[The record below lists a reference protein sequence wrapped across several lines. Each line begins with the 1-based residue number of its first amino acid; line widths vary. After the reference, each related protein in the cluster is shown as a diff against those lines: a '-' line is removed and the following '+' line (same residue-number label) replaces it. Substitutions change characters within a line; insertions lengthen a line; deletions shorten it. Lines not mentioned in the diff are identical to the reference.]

1 MWGAPS
7 SGERVSGRA
16 GGPSGEQLLAGVA
29 RGDHDAF
36 EKFYDRMSAAVFGT
50 VRRVVRDQAQ
60 SEEVTQEVFLEVWR
74 TAPRFDASR
83 GGASTWVMVMA
94 HRRAI
99 DRVRAAQSATDRE
112 VAAAIRDTDRPYDV
126 VEDLVTKT
134 LEYEEVRE
142 ALDSLTPLQ
151 RQAVTLAYYD
161 GRTQAEVAK
170 LLGIP
175 LGTVKTRIRDGLIR
189 LRDAMGVSA

>member
-7 SGERVSGRA
+7 SGERVSARA

-29 RGDHDAF
+29 RGDHGAF
-36 EKFYDRMSAAVFGT
+36 ELFYDRMSAAVFGT
-50 VRRVVRDQAQ
+50 IRRVVRDPAQ

-83 GGASTWVMVMA
+83 GGASTWVLVMA

-99 DRVRAAQSATDRE
+99 DRVRAAQSASVRE
-112 VAAAIRDTDRPYDV
+112 VAAGIRDTERPYDV
-126 VEDLVTKT
+126 VADSVTTT
-134 LEYEEVRE
+134 LEHEQVK
-142 ALDSLTPLQ
+142 
-151 RQAVTLAYYD
+151 AVTLAYYE
-161 GRTQAEVAK
+161 GRSQAEVAE

>member
-29 RGDHDAF
+29 RGDHGAF
-36 EKFYDRMSAAVFGT
+36 ELFYDRMSAAVFGT
-50 VRRVVRDQAQ
+50 IRRVVRDPAQ

-83 GGASTWVMVMA
+83 GGASTWVLVMA

-99 DRVRAAQSATDRE
+99 DRVR
-112 VAAAIRDTDRPYDV
+112 DTERPYDV
-126 VEDLVTKT
+126 VADSVTTT
-134 LEYEEVRE
+134 LEHEQVKE
-142 ALDSLTPLQ
+142 ALDSLTQLQ
-151 RQAVTLAYYD
+151 RQAVTLAYYE
-161 GRTQAEVAK
+161 GRSQAEVAE

>member
-7 SGERVSGRA
+7 SGERVSARA

-29 RGDHDAF
+29 RGDHGAF
-36 EKFYDRMSAAVFGT
+36 ELFYDRMSAAVFGT
-50 VRRVVRDQAQ
+50 IRRVVRDPAQ

-83 GGASTWVMVMA
+83 GGASTWVLVMA

-99 DRVRAAQSATDRE
+99 DRVRAAQSASVRE
-112 VAAAIRDTDRPYDV
+112 VAAGIRDTERPYDV
-126 VEDLVTKT
+126 VADSVTTT
-134 LEYEEVRE
+134 LEHEQVKE
-142 ALDSLTPLQ
+142 ALDSLTQLQ
-151 RQAVTLAYYD
+151 RQAVTLAYYE
-161 GRTQAEVAK
+161 GRSQAEVAE